1 MKAGLPCTA
10 IRSARV
16 TTGTS
21 TEASHR
27 SGWASAHASETVECS
42 VVPPNAERRRASF
55 GTDCFRLDSDP
66 RKVPANLLR
75 ERRIRFD
82 CDNLSAELTESFRV
96 VTSMSADIKD
106 QRAATNERSEQA
118 AEPQTFAEVAT
129 VKGTLVRVASWPV
142 ETSAHAHAA
151 QPKTLRAGRQGSH
164 TGRQTSATCASV
176 VGNSCGD
183 QERRAA
189 ESPLFGHRQRVGDQA
204 RRLVD
209 VGVGALHH
217 SEIRDADRRRRDRRL
232 FDVRMEHVAC
242 DRRLVAHDL
251 GPAGMPRAQVALRR
265 RTN

>member
-1 MKAGLPCTA
+1 ML
-10 IRSARV
+10 
-16 TTGTS
+16 
-21 TEASHR
+21 
-27 SGWASAHASETVECS
+27 

-142 ETSAHAHAA
+142 ETSADVHAA

-164 TGRQTSATCASV
+164 TAGR
-176 VGNSCGD
+176 
-183 QERRAA
+183 
-189 ESPLFGHRQRVGDQA
+189 L
-204 RRLVD
+204 RRL
-209 VGVGALHH
+209 AL
-217 SEIRDADRRRRDRRL
+217 L
-232 FDVRMEHVAC
+232 LWGT
-242 DRRLVAHDL
+242 LVAIKSAEPQKARCL
-251 GPAGMPRAQVALRR
+251 V
-265 RTN
+265 TVNV